1 VSLHVAFKLGNATY
15 ALPAPEVLHLES
27 YDGATFVPG
36 APPYVAGLVQI
47 RSRLVPV
54 VDLRAR
60 FGLPPIEHALDRRV
74 IVVQSGTRIA
84 GLLVDSAR
92 EVLQLDE
99 QKFERPPELIED
111 QTNGFVRSVA
121 TTNKRMFLLVDIAR
135 VIGEELP

>member
-1 VSLHVAFKLGNATY
+1 MTLHVAFKLGNATY
-15 ALPAPEVLHLES
+15 ALPAPAVLHLES
-27 YDGATFVPG
+27 FDGATHVPG

-74 IVVQSGTRIA
+74 IVVQAGARVA
-84 GLLVDSAR
+84 GLFVDSAR

-99 QKFERPPELIED
+99 AQFEKPPELIE
-111 QTNGFVRSVA
+111 QQGHGFVRSVA
-121 TTNKRMFLLVDIAR
+121 TTGKRMFLLVDIAR
-135 VIGEELP
+135 VLGEELP